1 MKTIKTTAKMIALT
15 LIMGLAINV
24 TFAST
29 GSEELSTNPFY
40 SDDELISLLEL
51 DSKFDQFEAD
61 LREEGVFECEYSE
74 IIVVLGENDE
84 IVYQGSHE
92 LEDENNAFLTRLLTK
107 ADFIM
112 SSGGKNFYKVF

>member
-24 TFAST
+24 TAYAS
-29 GSEELSTNPFY
+29 SDELSTNPFY
-40 SDDELISLLEL
+40 SDEEMISLLEL
-51 DSKFDQFEAD
+51 DSKFDQLEAD
-61 LREEGVFECEYSE
+61 LRKEGVLECANTE

-84 IVYQGSHE
+84 IIYRGSHQ
-92 LEDENNAFLTRLLTK
+92 LEDANNAFLTRLLTK

-112 SSGGKNFYKVF
+112 SSGGENFYKVF

>member
-24 TFAST
+24 TALANST
-29 GSEELSTNPFY
+29 ESLNNPFY
-40 SDDELISLLEL
+40 SETEMISLLEL
-51 DSKFDQFEAD
+51 NGEFNQIEND
-61 LREEGVFECEYSE
+61 LREEGILECEHTE
-74 IIVVLGENDE
+74 IIVVLGEDDK
-84 IVYQGSHE
+84 IVYQGS
-92 LEDENNAFLTRLLTK
+92 LQMEDENNAFLTRLLTK

>member
-24 TFAST
+24 TASAS
-29 GSEELSTNPFY
+29 SEEMSTNPFY
-40 SDDELISLLEL
+40 SDDEMISLLEL
-51 DSKFDQFEAD
+51 DSKFDKLEAN
-61 LREEGVFECEYSE
+61 LREEGILECENTE

-84 IVYQGSHE
+84 IVYQGSHQ

-112 SSGGKNFYKVF
+112 SSGNKNFYKVF